1 MTFNVAALFNH
12 ILSII
17 PLPDAMV
24 SCHPT
29 GFGMANE
36 ASLFIWA
43 GRRIK
48 RYSLGD
54 GIDNLEGL

>member
-1 MTFNVAALFNH
+1 MTLTFNVAALFNH

-17 PLPDAMV
+17 PLQGAMV

-36 ASLFIWA
+36 ASLFICA

-48 RYSLGD
+48 RYS
-54 GIDNLEGL
+54 